1 MSYKLALAVAFASLA
16 VTACAPDSGELDQDQ
31 DEADEGRA
39 LSVDT
44 VYKITGQ
51 DFRKCASPMCGG
63 VYVKAVNKAKT
74 KCFDGTSQN
83 ECYVGSIDLSPIGVE
98 GDEAVALD
106 ASLKSG
112 SVLASGNISLL
123 QGGIGKLVVQ
133 KALEPASDT
142 AATGTFYL
150 VQPSGITCITAP
162 CPSLRTVKV
171 NLTAQKNIT
180 DLDFSLLG
188 ISDEEEAELGTTV
201 FEKNLIVSGTISKKG
216 NKTILKATQ
225 AFTTFEPA
233 PVAEELCLSDS
244 ACGAGSHCDFSV
256 CHSNCPPDR
265 VCPAVCWGA
274 CTAGDP
280 TPAPDSC
287 VAACGGQSA
296 DESCYCDSACE
307 GYGDC
312 CSDYAAVCQ

>member
-1 MSYKLALAVAFASLA
+1 
-16 VTACAPDSGELDQDQ
+16 
-31 DEADEGRA
+31 
-39 LSVDT
+39 
-44 VYKITGQ
+44 
-51 DFRKCASPMCGG
+51 MCGG
-63 VYVKAVNKAKT
+63 VFVKAVNKAKT
-74 KCFDGTSQN
+74 KCFDGTNQAD
-83 ECYVGSIDLSPIGVE
+83 CYVGAIDLSPIGVE

-106 ASLKSG
+106 TALKSG
-112 SVLASGNISLL
+112 TVLASGSIALL

-133 KALEPASDT
+133 KAHEPASDT

-188 ISDEEEAELGTTV
+188 VTDEVEGELASTAFSGS
-201 FEKNLIVSGTISKKG
+201 LLVSGTISKKG
-216 NKTILKATQ
+216 NKTTLKASQ
-225 AFTTFEPA
+225 AFTTYEPA
-233 PVAEELCLSDS
+233 PQALCLDDS

-256 CHSNCPPDR
+256 CLSNCPPDR

-287 VAACGGQSA
+287 VAACGSQSA